1 MKIKTIIIIIALIYK
16 LWLHDYDENIIILY
30 CLTLYSIIPSTST
43 PSVSHSLA
51 EAQQVV
57 HAVKTGLGDRV
68 DDVEFLLE
76 HHLTECMQLEYEA
89 ANILRRMENAEQDV
103 CRITITIIVYHSYY
117 F

>member
-1 MKIKTIIIIIALIYK
+1 MAITTIVIIITIIALIYK
-16 LWLHDYDENIIILY
+16 LWLYDYCENIIILY
-30 CLTLYSIIPSTST
+30 CIILYSIIPCTTTTTS
-43 PSVSHSLA
+43 SVSHSLA

-103 CRITITIIVYHSYY
+103 CSLSFLLFLV
-117 F
+117 